1 MRRSLF
7 LLAIVLFHISCSND
21 SEDEV
26 QNLGPDNIEV
36 EVDIKG
42 SHSGNLY
49 GDGTGVVRLW
59 VTAKNSD
66 KVEVYFK
73 GDEIRRNITGYFGFY
88 AKEPGVQEYEVEIVA
103 TNSAL
108 NISKSKTIRFEVRK
122 TYQIPDL
129 LYKNLFVGNK
139 KWRIDTRRNRP
150 ISIKT
155 SGGEVVES
163 SIDIQEKYE
172 SLFDDYFVLGIE
184 SFRHET
190 QGKIVG
196 KSDQLDNDF
205 GPIAEEPNA
214 DGEYENY
221 PMDSYE
227 GKWAYADNWTF
238 IIEGNGFMGSYVG
251 GNQVYEIQTHSATYF
266 IIRTLGADGNY
277 WSYKMTCEEF

>member
-1 MRRSLF
+1 MKKCLF
-7 LLAIVLFHISCSND
+7 LLAMVLFQLSCSND

-26 QNLGPDNIEV
+26 ENLGPGNIEV

-49 GDGTGVVRLW
+49 GDGSGVVYLW
-59 VTAKNSD
+59 IKAENTD
-66 KVEVYFK
+66 KVEVYY
-73 GDEIRRNITGYFGFY
+73 DDVEIRRRTAGYFGFY
-88 AKEPGVQEYEVEIVA
+88 AKEPGVQEYELEIE
-103 TNSAL
+103 AL
-108 NISKSKTIRFEVRK
+108 NSKLNLSKRKTVRFEVRK

-129 LYKNLFVGNK
+129 LYKNLFIGNK
-139 KWRIDTRRNRP
+139 KWRIDTRRDRP

-155 SGGEVVES
+155 SGGAVVEP
-163 SIDIQEKYE
+163 SIDIREKYE
-172 SLFDDYFVLGIE
+172 SLFDDYYVLGAE

-190 QGKIVG
+190 KGKIVG

-205 GPIAEEPNA
+205 GPIAGEPNA

-227 GKWAYADNWTF
+227 GNWAYADNWTF
-238 IIEGNGFMGSYVG
+238 IIEGKGFLGSYVG
-251 GNQVYEIQTHSATYF
+251 GNQVYEIQTHSETYF

-277 WSYKMTCEEF
+277 WSYYMTCEEF